1 MSNANAPYAYTQM
14 SSHQLMPQLSDRS
27 LVPAQDVAAIPLL
40 LSMAQEVNMATK
52 KCNMLNNR
60 LDKTEQAIRQLARNQ
75 TNLAAQMDDLLAS
88 RAPGPGARLLP
99 LVQGS
104 LATGGAA
111 AAPAAAPVPAQGAA
125 PGSRVAKRP
134 AHAWNNF
141 TKLYLPKCQAADP
154 KERFKEC
161 AAAWKRLSKAQQQAF
176 KAL

>member
-1 MSNANAPYAYTQM
+1 M
-14 SSHQLMPQLSDRS
+14 SSNLPTHLSSPTLSNRD
-27 LVPAQDVAAIPLL
+27 LVRAQDFAVVV
-40 LSMAQEVNMATK
+40 QRVNTM
-52 KCNMLNNR
+52 NNR
-60 LDKTEQAIRQLARNQ
+60 VKTHEKYLTDHHKAIASLQDNQ
-75 TNLAAQMDDLLAS
+75 NNTSAQVNAIEKVVV
-88 RAPGPGARLLP
+88 RLLP

-111 AAPAAAPVPAQGAA
+111 GAPAAAPVPAQGAA

-141 TKLYLPKCQAADP
+141 TKLYLPKCQATNP